1 MELLTSSYFALFII
15 ISIGFILGNIKIK
28 NISLDISA
36 VIFVALVFGHFGITI
51 PKDFQRM
58 GLVLFLFT
66 IGIQAGPGFFSAFRE
81 RGKSL
86 IILAFVLVFSGGIT
100 AAVLAMLLDI
110 DADILSGLFTGALT
124 STPGLAAAIDITGS
138 PLASIGYGIAYP
150 FGVIG
155 VILFV
160 RLLPK
165 IMNLNIKDA
174 EQSFEKSQL
183 VSNPQFIKRNFVV
196 ENENVVGKSLSELKV
211 RTMTRA
217 VISRVLHQDGLAI
230 TPTKDTILQKGDIV
244 KAVGPEGSMNKMELL
259 LGPVTKH
266 KIPLNKRYDVRP
278 VLVTK
283 SEVINKTIGELN
295 ILNTYSANITRI
307 RRSGIDLAPTP
318 NTRLLLGDKV
328 VIAASVDNIKQVS
341 EAFGDDSKRLSDTDF
356 LPISLGIVMGVLVGK
371 VSLVAGSMSF
381 SLGLSGGVLLTS
393 LVLGRVGK
401 TGPILWTMT
410 GAANNLL
417 RQLGLLL
424 FLASVG
430 TSAGGLIVS
439 TFQQYGFELFL
450 VGGAITLVPMI
461 LGVFLGKRIL
471 KIDILTM
478 LGGLTGS
485 MTSTPGLAA
494 IDSMTDS
501 EAPAI
506 AYATVYPASMVFVII
521 VVQLLGLM
529 G

>member
-1 MELLTSSYFALFII
+1 
-15 ISIGFILGNIKIK
+15 
-28 NISLDISA
+28 
-36 VIFVALVFGHFGITI
+36 
-51 PKDFQRM
+51 
-58 GLVLFLFT
+58 
-66 IGIQAGPGFFSAFRE
+66 
-81 RGKSL
+81 
-86 IILAFVLVFSGGIT
+86 
-100 AAVLAMLLDI
+100 
-110 DADILSGLFTGALT
+110 
-124 STPGLAAAIDITGS
+124 
-138 PLASIGYGIAYP
+138 
-150 FGVIG
+150 
-155 VILFV
+155 
-160 RLLPK
+160 
-165 IMNLNIKDA
+165 
-174 EQSFEKSQL
+174 
-183 VSNPQFIKRNFVV
+183 
-196 ENENVVGKSLSELKV
+196 
-211 RTMTRA
+211 
-217 VISRVLHQDGLAI
+217 
-230 TPTKDTILQKGDIV
+230 
-244 KAVGPEGSMNKMELL
+244 
-259 LGPVTKH
+259 
-266 KIPLNKRYDVRP
+266 
-278 VLVTK
+278 
-283 SEVINKTIGELN
+283 
-295 ILNTYSANITRI
+295 
-307 RRSGIDLAPTP
+307 
-318 NTRLLLGDKV
+318 
-328 VIAASVDNIKQVS
+328 
-341 EAFGDDSKRLSDTDF
+341 
-356 LPISLGIVMGVLVGK
+356 
-371 VSLVAGSMSF
+371 MSF

>member
-1 MELLTSSYFALFII
+1 MELLTSSYFALFLI
-15 ISIGFILGNIKIK
+15 ISIGFALGKIKIK

-36 VIFVALVFGHFGITI
+36 VIFVALVFGHYGIII

-66 IGIQAGPGFFSAFRE
+66 IGIQAGPGFFSSFKE
-81 RGKSL
+81 KGKSL
-86 IILAFVLVFSGGIT
+86 IILAFVLVFSAGII
-100 AAVLAMLLDI
+100 AALLAVLLDI
-110 DADILSGLFTGALT
+110 DINIVSGLFTGALT

-160 RLLPK
+160 RFLPK
-165 IMNLNIKDA
+165 IMNLNIKEA
-174 EQSFEKSQL
+174 EKQFQKSQQ
-183 VSNPQFIKRNFVV
+183 VSNPEFIKKTFVI
-196 ENENVVGKSLSELKV
+196 ENDKVVGKSLSELKI
-211 RTMTRA
+211 RTMTKG
-217 VISRVLHQDGLAI
+217 VISRVLHKDGLAT
-230 TPTKDTILQKGDIV
+230 TPTKETILLKGDIV
-244 KAVGPEGSMNKMELL
+244 KAVGPESAMSKIELL
-259 LGPVTKH
+259 LGPEIDK
-266 KIPLNKRYDVRP
+266 KIPLNPRYDVRP

-283 SEVINKTIGELN
+283 SDVVNKTIAELN
-295 ILNTYSANITRI
+295 ILHTYSANITRI

-318 NTRLLLGDKV
+318 NTKLLLGDKV

-356 LPISLGIVMGVLVGK
+356 FPISLGIVLGVLVGK
-371 VSLVAGSMSF
+371 LSLVAVSLSF

-393 LVLGRVGK
+393 LILGRVGK
-401 TGPILWTMT
+401 SGPIVWTMT

-424 FLASVG
+424 FLSSVG
-430 TSAGGLIVS
+430 TSAGGQIVS
-439 TFQQYGFELFL
+439 TFEQYGFELFL
-450 VGGAITLVPMI
+450 VGGAITLFPMI
-461 LGVFLGKRIL
+461 LGVFVGKRIL

-501 EAPAI
+501 EAPSI

-521 VVQLLGLM
+521 VVQLLGLL
-529 G
+529 